1 MKIKEKGLHMEIKE
15 ERIDDLEI
23 NGLKIIQNENW
34 FCFGVDSVLLSS
46 FAEDMHC
53 GSSILDLGA
62 GNGILELLISAKV
75 ENSQIVGI
83 EVQEEVAQ
91 MARRSVELNNLENRI
106 EIKTANIKDIG
117 KIKEFDAVVTNPPYK
132 EAGTGRQNEV
142 AKKLIARHEI
152 LATLEDFIKTASNNL
167 KDKGS
172 MYMVNRPERLVDIFE
187 YSRKYKLEPKELRM
201 VYSKQYSKPVLVL
214 VKATK
219 HANRYLKVREPLYIY
234 DENGNYSK
242 EVLKIYG
249 KDKENF

>member
-1 MKIKEKGLHMEIKE
+1 
-15 ERIDDLEI
+15 
-23 NGLKIIQNENW
+23 
-34 FCFGVDSVLLSS
+34 
-46 FAEDMHC
+46 
-53 GSSILDLGA
+53 
-62 GNGILELLISAKV
+62 
-75 ENSQIVGI
+75 
-83 EVQEEVAQ
+83 
-91 MARRSVELNNLENRI
+91 
-106 EIKTANIKDIG
+106 
-117 KIKEFDAVVTNPPYK
+117 
-132 EAGTGRQNEV
+132 
-142 AKKLIARHEI
+142 
-152 LATLEDFIKTASNNL
+152 
-167 KDKGS
+167 